1 LRKKWLAIGL
11 AVGISGALVWG
22 IGVSASAENA
32 GMEVYKSAL
41 HQTSA
46 AKSMTANAHLEI
58 SDNGAKLLTLEGVAK
73 VNHDEQVASVDATYS
88 GTKGT
93 GSFQAFREQNQV
105 IVKKGDSDIY
115 QVMEVMDWGHKAPK
129 NKEDGPPAMMNHLTK
144 TLFGNIDSWTTV
156 ENLPDGGKRASLG
169 LSEEQMPVFV
179 KVVGPILYSKIAEHS
194 QEKAAASEKGL
205 PVVLPSLEENIQVD
219 QITLQATID
228 ENNRIEQQSAEV
240 HVSGVDATGEKHELL
255 LSLDISLSDLAATTP
270 DSIDLTGKQV
280 EKISREDMK
289 SRWKKDGWHQSVSQ

>member
-1 LRKKWLAIGL
+1 MRKKWLAIGL
-11 AVGISGALVWG
+11 SVGISGALVWG

-32 GMEVYKSAL
+32 GLEVYKSAL
-41 HQTSA
+41 HQTGA

-58 SDNGAKLLTLEGVAK
+58 TDNGAKLLTLEGVAK

-88 GTKGT
+88 GTNGT

-105 IVKKGDSDIY
+105 IVKKGNSDIY
-115 QVMEVMDWGHKAPK
+115 QVMEGMDWGHKAAK
-129 NKEDGPPAMMNHLTK
+129 NKEDGPPAMVTHLTK
-144 TLFGNIDSWTTV
+144 TLFGNMESWTTV
-156 ENLPDGGKRASLG
+156 ENLPGGGKRAALE

-194 QEKAAASEKGL
+194 QEAAASEKEV
-205 PVVLPSLEENIQVD
+205 PVVLPSLEENIQFD
-219 QITLQATID
+219 QITLQAMID
-228 ENNRIEQQSAEV
+228 ENNQIERQSAVV
-240 HVSGVDATGEKHELL
+240 HVSGVDASGEKHELL